1 MKEFSVEDLIK
12 YNDRLLDNDIMNLF
26 IEAQI
31 ENDYAAVLDGTTA
44 EVFADNAEE
53 VEEEAA

>member
-53 VEEEAA
+53 VEEAA